1 MASGGCAPASTSGS
15 AGGGIAGTKTVSASL
30 WWDSFVAL
38 SDDLDR
44 AAASPSAAISDALAK
59 RIKGHHAWLRGSVSM
74 FGKPNDASRT
84 ALDVSQVAVGEHRLA
99 VKHDLKEAAL
109 HVSKSLKLD
118 EVQSYILVKRSS
130 ESTPTTHDADTEEF
144 LRLVSLQYYLE
155 RQCLLKC
162 IRRIFVHAVCTDDD
176 SESADAIKEEATIL
190 TGEKMEQRLVSIIE
204 DSLAA
209 AFSVKSVCYT
219 QLLLIL

>member
-44 AAASPSAAISDALAK
+44 AAASPSAAISDALAE

-144 LRLVSLQYYLE
+144 LRLVCSLSLIS
-155 RQCLLKC
+155 
-162 IRRIFVHAVCTDDD
+162 IRSQKMFLFVISRSLVLAVRDN
-176 SESADAIKEEATIL
+176 L
-190 TGEKMEQRLVSIIE
+190 
-204 DSLAA
+204 
-209 AFSVKSVCYT
+209 SVVHYAVW
-219 QLLLIL
+219 